1 MAQTTIL
8 AAAQTAGTSTDI
20 TVADGSSVKV
30 GLFAATGTGPIPAK
44 VLATVYED
52 TPGDDNPIAQLSG
65 ANPTVVLTGPGTYR
79 VSRPS
84 IAHLGVDVG
93 VYTE

>member
-20 TVADGSSVKV
+20 TVADGQTVKV
-30 GLFAATGTGPIPAK
+30 GLFAATGTGPIPARF
-44 VLATVYED
+44 VATVYED
-52 TPGDDNPIAQLSG
+52 TPGDDNPVVQLHAG
-65 ANPTVVLTGPGTYR
+65 APTAVLAGPGTYR
-79 VSRPS
+79 VVRPS
-84 IAHLGVDVG
+84 IAHLGVNVG